1 MLIHVRYDEIALKGG
16 KRGWYERQLRRSL
29 SALSGLPLDRVER
42 ALGRLAIRIDE
53 GEDPAPVLEAVART
67 FGVADARVG
76 HELPRAATAE
86 EDLAALE
93 PLVVALAREA
103 AQAGKRTFKV
113 DTNRADKRFPIPSPQ
128 VCSRLGALVLRE
140 VPGLRVDVHRPE
152 AVISVELREERIFAA
167 TDGVAGP
174 GGYPVGV
181 AGTALNLLSGGID
194 SPVAAWYALKRG
206 LHVDHLYFHAFPYTG
221 DRVLQ
226 KVLTLARALG
236 RWSPDPTRVFVAST
250 TKLQDAIA
258 SQPRDDL
265 RIVLLRRAMYRLAR
279 GVLRARGHKALV
291 TGESLGQVASQT
303 PENLLAVEVEVPDVL
318 VLRPLLGFDKREIVA
333 VARRI
338 GTYETS
344 ILPYQDCCSLFAPRH
359 PATHASIARC
369 LEVEERLPLAALE
382 AEALAGL
389 EVWRTAGGGAIE
401 RLDAERLAP
410 EESAAARRPAP
421 SGP

>member
-29 SALSGLPLDRVER
+29 SLLAGLPLERVER
-42 ALGRLAIRIDE
+42 AQGRLAVRIEE
-53 GEDPAPVLEAVART
+53 GEDPAPVLDAVGRT

-76 HELPRAATAE
+76 RELPRAATAD

-93 PLVVALAREA
+93 PVVVALAREA

-113 DTNRADKRFPIPSPQ
+113 DTNRADKAFPIPSQQ
-128 VCSRLGALVLRE
+128 VSSRLGGLVLRE

-152 AVISVELREERIFAA
+152 VTIIVEVREERIFAA

-181 AGTALNLLSGGID
+181 SGTALNLLSGGID

-226 KVLTLARALG
+226 KVLTLGRALA
-236 RWSPDPTRVFVAST
+236 RWTPDPTRVFVAST

-258 SQPRDDL
+258 AQPREDL
-265 RIVLLRRAMYRLAR
+265 RVVLLRRAMYRLAR
-279 GVLRARGHKALV
+279 AVLRRHGHKALV

-303 PENLLAVEVEVPDVL
+303 PENLLCVEVVVPDVL

-344 ILPYQDCCSLFAPRH
+344 ILPYQDCCSLFAPRR
-359 PATHASIARC
+359 PATHASVERC
-369 LEVEERLPLAALE
+369 AEVEAQLPLAELE

-389 EVWRTAGGGAIE
+389 EVWRTTLGGPVERVAGRA
-401 RLDAERLAP
+401 AEP
-410 EESAAARRPAP
+410 PSPAP
-421 SGP
+421 HP

>member
-29 SALSGLPLDRVER
+29 SVLSGLPLERVER
-42 ALGRLAIRIDE
+42 AHGRLAIRIEE
-53 GEDPAPVLEAVART
+53 GEDPAPVLEAIGRT
-67 FGVADARVG
+67 FGVASAQVG
-76 HELPRAATAE
+76 RELPRAATADD
-86 EDLAALE
+86 DLAALE

-103 AQAGKRTFKV
+103 EQAGKRTFKV
-113 DTNRADKRFPIPSPQ
+113 ETNRADKDFPIPSLQ
-128 VCSRLGALVLRE
+128 MSSRLGAVVLRE
-140 VPGLRVDVHRPE
+140 VPGLRVDVHRPDV
-152 AVISVELREERIFAA
+152 VITVEVREERVFAA

-181 AGTALNLLSGGID
+181 SGTALNLLSGGID

-226 KVLTLARALG
+226 KVLTLGRALG
-236 RWSPDPTRVFVAST
+236 RFCPDPARVFVAST
-250 TKLQDAIA
+250 TKIQDAIA
-258 SQPRDDL
+258 GQPREDL

-279 GVLRARGHKALV
+279 GVLRQHGHKALV

-303 PENLLAVEVEVPDVL
+303 PENLLCVEVVVPDVL

-338 GTYETS
+338 GTFETS
-344 ILPYQDCCSLFAPRH
+344 ILPYQDCCSLFAPRR
-359 PATHASIARC
+359 PATHASVERC
-369 LEVEERLPLAALE
+369 LEAEAGLPLAELE

-389 EVWRTAGGGAIE
+389 ETWRTSSGGPVEREGAGAPH
-401 RLDAERLAP
+401 DAPAP
-410 EESAAARRPAP
+410 PAP
-421 SGP
+421 SARTTP